1 MGKRGTSNRNNNS
14 DDEMGI
20 EKKAQKPKAKIRSKK
35 IKKMGEGKA
44 ARRGQP
50 TKEML
55 DERKEQDT
63 KKREA
68 IRLRIKNK
76 NKIKHNPSLLKDF
89 NERFETESK
98 RILGTKKHSHGQKK
112 RLKRK
117 VSFSIFLT
125 II

>member
-1 MGKRGTSNRNNNS
+1 
-14 DDEMGI
+14 
-20 EKKAQKPKAKIRSKK
+20 
-35 IKKMGEGKA
+35 MGEGRA

-50 TKEML
+50 TKLEL
-55 DERKEQDT
+55 QQRKNEAD

-98 RILGTKKHSHGQKK
+98 RILGTKKYSHGQKK

-117 VSFSIFLT
+117 VRLPFNGT
-125 II
+125 QN